1 MRNGWMGLILAV
13 VASLAVSP
21 AILAQTAAPSG
32 ERKATPDLSGIWLR
46 VGAGQIYDEVKEPLS
61 MTPWA
66 EALFKANRAGLTDPR
81 AQGIDEMDPSIY
93 CMPMGTPR
101 AYLPNYPVEIVQ
113 LPNRLYFLHETT
125 HLVRRI
131 YLDGR
136 KVPDG
141 YPPSFM
147 GYSTGKWEG
156 DALVVET
163 VALNDLTWL
172 DTLGHPHSDALRIT
186 ERIRRV
192 KPDTL
197 EIDFLFDY
205 PKAYTKPWS
214 GKKTFRL
221 RLDWEIMEH
230 NGYCED
236 RNRDEFRR
244 KVLLG
249 TEEWKTPGK

>member
-1 MRNGWMGLILAV
+1 MRTGLFGLILGV
-13 VASLAVSP
+13 VAALAVSP
-21 AILAQTAAPSG
+21 VSLAQTAAPSSG
-32 ERKATPDLSGIWLR
+32 AKATPDLSGIWVR
-46 VGAGQIYDEVKEPLS
+46 VGAGQIYDEVKEPPS

-66 EALFKANRAGLTDPR
+66 EALFKANRQGVTNPTE
-81 AQGIDEMDPSIY
+81 QGIDEMDPENY
-93 CMPMGTPR
+93 CFPMGTPR

-113 LPNRLYFLHETT
+113 LPNRLYFLHENT

-136 KVPDG
+136 KIPDG

-147 GYSTGKWEG
+147 GYSTGKWDG
-156 DALVVET
+156 DTLVVET
-163 VALNDLTWL
+163 VGFNDLTWL
-172 DTLGHPHSDALRIT
+172 DALGHPHSDALRIT

-192 KPDTL
+192 SADTL
-197 EIDFLFDY
+197 DFQFDDS
-205 PKAYTKPWS
+205 KAYTKPWT

-221 RLDWEIMEH
+221 RNDWEIMEH
-230 NGYCED
+230 NGFCED

-249 TEEWKTPGK
+249 TTEWKTPGK